1 MKRQF
6 KNRGSFKTS
15 VLKEQPL
22 KKAVLQAVGR
32 ETARACPKLTEFYK
46 KLNIFVLFFMALIF
60 LSCESMPVNYS
71 RSKSWLL
78 GKKNPQGTFSLIGIS
93 VDRIGGW
100 DSLEREMTALAPLS
114 FWEEGF
120 QMIAGDKPADY
131 AADIQLREREYSSGW
146 RTKRSLSVEVRVWA
160 YEDPG
165 AGKTA
170 YAQTLPLAA
179 GRVISTGDR
188 SLSSFETTNRML
200 SKAIRKA
207 VRQLASQKGKA

>member
-1 MKRQF
+1 MKHRF
-6 KNRGSFKTS
+6 ISKIFILSTLF
-15 VLKEQPL
+15 
-22 KKAVLQAVGR
+22 
-32 ETARACPKLTEFYK
+32 LT
-46 KLNIFVLFFMALIF
+46 ALIF

-78 GKKNPQGTFSLIGIS
+78 GGKNPWGTFSLVGVS

-100 DSLEREMTALAPLS
+100 DSVEREITAIAPLS

-120 QMIAGDKPADY
+120 QMITGDKPADY

-146 RTKRSLSVEVRVWA
+146 RAKRSLSVEVRVWA
-160 YEDPG
+160 YED
-165 AGKTA
+165 AAEKAA
-170 YAQTLPLAA
+170 YAQMLPLAA

-207 VRQLASQKGKA
+207 VKKLAVQKGRA